1 MRVKEE
7 TKRRLAIFPQGF
19 ELKILSQMSLRASS
33 SLSAFLT
40 KRYSKTFLKIHFNPL
55 LSCSKGEGF
64 LKWLQL
70 LISGRFTVC
79 KRAAN
84 KFSNMLI

>member
-7 TKRRLAIFPQGF
+7 TKIRLTIFPQGF

-33 SLSAFLT
+33 SLSAFVT

-55 LSCSKGEGF
+55 LSCFKEGVGYKVA
-64 LKWLQL
+64 LTLNIWQIHRL
-70 LISGRFTVC
+70 
-79 KRAAN
+79 
-84 KFSNMLI
+84 